1 MVPIKIRT
9 KRLGGMTELRLLI
22 QHPMHTGRQRDPSG
36 DGLIAAHYLSE
47 LRIERNGQLLVDCE
61 LSTAVSRDPYLSFR
75 FQGGA
80 SGDRITVHW
89 SDNLGGAGIEETL
102 VS

>member
-9 KRLGGMTELRLLI
+9 KRLDGMTELRLLI
-22 QHPMHTGRQRDPSG
+22 QHPMHTGRQRAPSG
-36 DGLIAAHYLSE
+36 STLIAAHYLRE

-75 FQGGA
+75 FEGGT
-80 SGDRITVHW
+80 SGDRITVRW
-89 SDNLGGAGIEETL
+89 TDNLGGAGTEEML
-102 VS
+102 VP